1 MLFKLHSIPFL
12 MIALGIEGTAHT
24 LGIGI
29 VTEDKVLA
37 NVFNTL
43 TTEKGG
49 IHPKEAAEHHAKLLR
64 PLLKKALQEAKVNI
78 KDVDVIAFSQ
88 GPGLGPA
95 LRVVATAARAL
106 ALRYNKPIVG
116 VNHCIAHVEV
126 TKMFGI
132 KDPVGLY
139 VSGGN
144 TQILALEGGR
154 YRVFGETLDIGI
166 GNAIDTF
173 AREIGLGFPGGP
185 KIEKLAQRGEKYI
198 ELPYTV
204 KGMDLSF
211 SGILTEA
218 VRKYKT
224 GKYKLE
230 DIAYSF
236 QETAFAALIEVTERA
251 VAHTGKEEVVLVGG
265 VAANNR
271 LREML
276 KTMSEER
283 SIKFFVP
290 PYDLCRD
297 NGAMIAYN
305 GLRMFKAGIRFNIE
319 ETIVKQKFRTDE
331 MEVTW

>member
-1 MLFKLHSIPFL
+1 

-29 VTEDKVLA
+29 TTEDKVLA
-37 NVFNTL
+37 NIFDTL

-49 IHPKEAAEHHAKLLR
+49 IHPKEAAEHHAKLLK
-64 PLLKKALQEAKVNI
+64 PLLRRALQEAGVKIEDVN
-78 KDVDVIAFSQ
+78 VIVFSQ

-106 ALRYNKPIVG
+106 ALRYSKPIVG

-126 TKMFGI
+126 SKLYGDVR
-132 KDPVGLY
+132 DPVGLY

-144 TQILALEGGR
+144 TQVIALKGGR

-173 AREIGLGFPGGP
+173 ARELGIGFPGGP
-185 KIEKLAQRGEKYI
+185 KIEKLAQKGEKYI
-198 ELPYTV
+198 ELPYAV

-211 SGILTEA
+211 SGILTEV
-218 VRKYKT
+218 VRKYKS
-224 GKYKLE
+224 GKYRIE
-230 DIAYSF
+230 DLAYSF
-236 QETAFAALIEVTERA
+236 QETAFAALVEVTERA
-251 VAHTGKEEVVLVGG
+251 LAHTGKDEVVLVGG

-276 KTMSEER
+276 KAMAEDR
-283 SIKFFVP
+283 GAKFYVP

-297 NGAMIAYN
+297 NGAMIAYT
-305 GLRMFKAGIRFNIE
+305 GLKMFKAGIRFKIE
-319 ETIVKQKFRTDE
+319 ETTVKQKFRTDE
-331 MEVTW
+331 VEVTWS

>member
-1 MLFKLHSIPFL
+1 

-37 NVFNTL
+37 NVFDTL

-49 IHPKEAAEHHAKLLR
+49 IHPKEAAEHHARLLK
-64 PLLKKALQEAKVNI
+64 PLLKKALETVGI
-78 KDVDVIAFSQ
+78 TLEDVDVIAFSQ

-106 ALRYNKPIVG
+106 AIRYNKPIVG
-116 VNHCIAHVEV
+116 VNHCIAHVEI
-126 TKMFGI
+126 TKMFGV

-144 TQILALEGGR
+144 TQVLALEGGR

-185 KIEKLAQRGEKYI
+185 KIERLARKGERYI
-198 ELPYTV
+198 ELPYAV

-211 SGILTEA
+211 SGLLTEA
-218 VRKYKT
+218 VRKYRT
-224 GKYKLE
+224 GKYRVE
-230 DIAYSF
+230 DLAYSF
-236 QETAFAALIEVTERA
+236 QETAFSALVEVTERA

-276 KTMSEER
+276 RMMAEDR
-283 SIKFFVP
+283 GIDFFVP

-297 NGAMIAYN
+297 NGAMIAYT
-305 GLRMFKAGIRFNIE
+305 GLRMFKAGIFFRLE
-319 ETIVKQKFRTDE
+319 ETVVRQKFRTDE
-331 MEVTW
+331 VEVVWA

>member
-1 MLFKLHSIPFL
+1 

-24 LGIGI
+24 LGIGV
-29 VTEDKVLA
+29 VTEKEVLA
-37 NVFNTL
+37 NVFHTL

-49 IHPKEAAEHHAKLLR
+49 IHPKEAAEHHAKLLK
-64 PLLKKALQEAKVNI
+64 PLLRRALEEAGVTMD
-78 KDVDVIAFSQ
+78 DVDLIAFSQ
-88 GPGLGPA
+88 GPGLGPC

-106 ALRYNKPIVG
+106 AIKYGKPIVG

-126 TKMFGI
+126 TKMFGV

-144 TQILALEGGR
+144 TQVLALEGGR

-173 AREIGLGFPGGP
+173 ARELGLGFPGGP
-185 KIEKLAQRGEKYI
+185 KIEKLALRGERYI
-198 ELPYTV
+198 ELPYAV

-218 VRKYKT
+218 VRKYRT
-224 GKYKLE
+224 GKYRVE
-230 DIAYSF
+230 DLAYSF
-236 QETAFAALIEVTERA
+236 QETAFAALVEVTERA
-251 VAHTGKEEVVLVGG
+251 VAHTGKDEVVLVGG

-276 KTMSEER
+276 RVMTEDR
-283 SIKFFVP
+283 GIDFFVP

-297 NGAMIAYN
+297 NGAMIAYT
-305 GLRMFKAGIRFNIE
+305 GLRMFLGGVRHSLG

-331 MEVTW
+331 VEVVWI

>member
-1 MLFKLHSIPFL
+1 

-29 VTEDKVLA
+29 VTEEKVLA
-37 NVFNTL
+37 NVFDTL

-49 IHPKEAAEHHAKLLR
+49 IHPKEAAEHHAKLLK
-64 PLLKKALQEAKVNI
+64 PLLKKALKEAKINME
-78 KDVDVIAFSQ
+78 DVDVVAFSQ

-106 ALRYNKPIVG
+106 AIRYNKPIVG
-116 VNHCIAHVEV
+116 VNHCIAHVEI
-126 TKMFGI
+126 TKMFGV

-144 TQILALEGGR
+144 TQVLALEGGR

-166 GNAIDTF
+166 GNAIDIF
-173 AREIGLGFPGGP
+173 ARELGLGFPGGP
-185 KIEKLAQRGEKYI
+185 KIEKLAQKGERYI
-198 ELPYTV
+198 ELPYAV

-224 GKYKLE
+224 GKYRVE
-230 DIAYSF
+230 DLAYSF
-236 QETAFAALIEVTERA
+236 QETAFAALVEVTERA
-251 VAHTGKEEVVLVGG
+251 VAHTGKEEVVLIGG

-271 LREML
+271 LREM
-276 KTMSEER
+276 
-283 SIKFFVP
+283 IKIMCEDRGVEFFAP

-297 NGAMIAYN
+297 NGAMIAYT
-305 GLRMFKAGIRFNIE
+305 GLRMFKAGIKFNLE

-331 MEVTW
+331 VKVIW

>member
-1 MLFKLHSIPFL
+1 

-29 VTEDKVLA
+29 VSEEKVLA
-37 NVFNTL
+37 NVFDTL

-49 IHPKEAAEHHAKLLR
+49 IHPKEAAEHHAKLLK
-64 PLLKKALQEAKVNI
+64 PLLKKALKEAKI
-78 KDVDVIAFSQ
+78 SIEDVDVIAFSQ

-106 ALRYNKPIVG
+106 AIKYNKPIVG
-116 VNHCIAHVEV
+116 ANHCIAHVEI
-126 TKMFGI
+126 TKMFGV

-144 TQILALEGGR
+144 TQVLALEGGR

-173 AREIGLGFPGGP
+173 ARELGLGFPGGP
-185 KIEKLAQRGEKYI
+185 KIEKLAQKGKKYI
-198 ELPYTV
+198 ELPYAV

-224 GKYKLE
+224 GKYKVE
-230 DIAYSF
+230 DLAYSF
-236 QETAFAALIEVTERA
+236 QETAFAALVEVTERA

-276 KTMSEER
+276 KIMCEDR
-283 SIKFFVP
+283 GVKFFVP

-297 NGAMIAYN
+297 NGAMIAYT
-305 GLRMFKAGIRFNIE
+305 GLRMFKAGIKFDLE
-319 ETIVKQKFRTDE
+319 ETVVKQKFRTDE
-331 MEVTW
+331 VEVIW

>member
-1 MLFKLHSIPFL
+1 
-12 MIALGIEGTAHT
+12 MITLGIEGTAHT

-29 VTEDKVLA
+29 VTEEKVLA
-37 NVFNTL
+37 NIFDTL

-116 VNHCIAHVEV
+116 VNHCIAHVEI

-132 KDPVGLY
+132 RDPVGLY

-144 TQILALEGGR
+144 TQVLALEGGR

-173 AREIGLGFPGGP
+173 AREVGLGFPGGP
-185 KIEKLAQRGEKYI
+185 KIEKLAQKGEKYI

-283 SIKFFVP
+283 NIKFFVP

-305 GLRMFKAGIRFNIE
+305 GLRMFKAGIRFSIE
-319 ETIVKQKFRTDE
+319 ETIVKQKFRTGE

>member
-1 MLFKLHSIPFL
+1 

-29 VTEDKVLA
+29 VTEEKVLA
-37 NVFNTL
+37 NVFDTL

-49 IHPKEAAEHHAKLLR
+49 IHPKEAAEHHAKFLK
-64 PLLKKALQEAKVNI
+64 PLLKKALKEAKINME
-78 KDVDVIAFSQ
+78 DVDVVAFSQ

-106 ALRYNKPIVG
+106 AIRYNKPIVG
-116 VNHCIAHVEV
+116 VNHCIAHVEI
-126 TKMFGI
+126 TKMFGV

-144 TQILALEGGR
+144 TQVLALEGGR

-173 AREIGLGFPGGP
+173 ARELGLGFPGGP
-185 KIEKLAQRGEKYI
+185 KIEKLAQKGERYI
-198 ELPYTV
+198 ELPYAV

-224 GKYKLE
+224 GKYRVE
-230 DIAYSF
+230 DLAYSF
-236 QETAFAALIEVTERA
+236 QETAFAALVEVTERA
-251 VAHTGKEEVVLVGG
+251 VAHTGKEEVVLIGG

-271 LREML
+271 LREM
-276 KTMSEER
+276 
-283 SIKFFVP
+283 IKIMCEDRGVEFSVP

-297 NGAMIAYN
+297 NGAMIAYT
-305 GLRMFKAGIRFNIE
+305 GLRMFKAGIKFNLE

-331 MEVTW
+331 VKVIW

>member
-1 MLFKLHSIPFL
+1 

-29 VTEDKVLA
+29 VTEEKVLA
-37 NVFNTL
+37 NVFDTL

-49 IHPKEAAEHHAKLLR
+49 IHPKEAAEHHAKFLK
-64 PLLKKALQEAKVNI
+64 PLLKKALKEAKINME
-78 KDVDVIAFSQ
+78 DVDVVAFSQ

-106 ALRYNKPIVG
+106 AIRYNKPIVG
-116 VNHCIAHVEV
+116 VNHCIAHVEI
-126 TKMFGI
+126 TKMFGV

-144 TQILALEGGR
+144 TQVLALEGGR

-173 AREIGLGFPGGP
+173 ARELGLGFPGGP
-185 KIEKLAQRGEKYI
+185 KIEKLAQKGERYI
-198 ELPYTV
+198 ELPYAV

-224 GKYKLE
+224 GKYRVE
-230 DIAYSF
+230 DLAYSF
-236 QETAFAALIEVTERA
+236 QETAFAALVEVTERA
-251 VAHTGKEEVVLVGG
+251 VAHTGKEEVVLIGG

-271 LREML
+271 LREM
-276 KTMSEER
+276 
-283 SIKFFVP
+283 IKIMCEDRGVEFFAP

-297 NGAMIAYN
+297 NGAMIAYT
-305 GLRMFKAGIRFNIE
+305 GLRMFKAGIKFNLE

-331 MEVTW
+331 VKVIW

>member
-1 MLFKLHSIPFL
+1 M
-12 MIALGIEGTAHT
+12 MITLGIEGTAHT

-29 VTEDKVLA
+29 VTEKKVLA
-37 NVFNTL
+37 NVFDTL

-49 IHPKEAAEHHAKLLR
+49 IHPKEAAEHHAKLMK
-64 PLLKKALQEAKVNI
+64 PLLKKALQEANI
-78 KDVDVIAFSQ
+78 SIEDVDIIAFSQ
-88 GPGLGPA
+88 GPGLGPC

-106 ALRYNKPIVG
+106 AIKYNKPIVG
-116 VNHCIAHVEV
+116 VNHCIAHVEI
-126 TKMFGI
+126 TKMFGV

-144 TQILALEGGR
+144 TQVLALEGKR

-166 GNAIDTF
+166 GNALDTF

-185 KIEKLAQRGEKYI
+185 RIEKLARNGKKYI
-198 ELPYTV
+198 ELPYAV

-211 SGILTEA
+211 SGLLTEA
-218 VRKYKT
+218 VRKFKS
-224 GKYKLE
+224 GKYRIE

-236 QETAFAALIEVTERA
+236 QETAFAALVEVTERA
-251 VAHTGKEEVVLVGG
+251 VAHTEKEEVVLVGG

-276 KTMSEER
+276 KIMAEDR
-283 SIKFFVP
+283 GVKFFVP

-297 NGAMIAYN
+297 NGAMIAYT
-305 GLRMFKAGIRFNIE
+305 GLLMYKAGITFKIE
-319 ETIVKQKFRTDE
+319 DTIVNQRFRTDE
-331 MEVTW
+331 VEVTW

>member
-1 MLFKLHSIPFL
+1 

-29 VTEDKVLA
+29 VTEEKVLA
-37 NVFNTL
+37 NVFDTL

-49 IHPKEAAEHHAKLLR
+49 IHPKEAAEHHAKFLK
-64 PLLKKALQEAKVNI
+64 PLLKKALKEAKINME
-78 KDVDVIAFSQ
+78 DVDVVAFSQ

-106 ALRYNKPIVG
+106 AIRYNKPIVG
-116 VNHCIAHVEV
+116 VNHCIAHVEI

-144 TQILALEGGR
+144 TQVLALEGGR

-173 AREIGLGFPGGP
+173 ARELGLGFPGGP
-185 KIEKLAQRGEKYI
+185 KIEKLAQKGERYI
-198 ELPYTV
+198 ELPYAV

-224 GKYKLE
+224 GKYRVE
-230 DIAYSF
+230 DLAYSF
-236 QETAFAALIEVTERA
+236 QETAFAALVEVTERA
-251 VAHTGKEEVVLVGG
+251 VAHTGKEEVVLIGG

-271 LREML
+271 LREM
-276 KTMSEER
+276 
-283 SIKFFVP
+283 IKIMCEDRGVEFFVP

-297 NGAMIAYN
+297 NGAMIAYT
-305 GLRMFKAGIRFNIE
+305 GLRMFKAGIKFNLE

-331 MEVTW
+331 VKVIW

>member
-1 MLFKLHSIPFL
+1 

-29 VTEDKVLA
+29 VTEDEVLA
-37 NVFNTL
+37 NVFHTL

-49 IHPKEAAEHHAKLLR
+49 IHPKEAAEHHAKLMK
-64 PLLKKALQEAKVNI
+64 PLLKKALQEAGI
-78 KDVDVIAFSQ
+78 SIEDVDVIAFSQ
-88 GPGLGPA
+88 GPGLGPC

-106 ALRYNKPIVG
+106 AIKYSKPIVG
-116 VNHCIAHVEV
+116 VNHCIAHVEI

-144 TQILALEGGR
+144 TQVLALEGRR

-166 GNAIDTF
+166 GNALDTF

-185 KIEKLAQRGEKYI
+185 KIEKLAQKGERYL

-211 SGILTEA
+211 SGLLTEA
-218 VRKYKT
+218 VRKFKS
-224 GKYKLE
+224 GKYRIE

-236 QETAFAALIEVTERA
+236 QETAFAALVEVTERA
-251 VAHTGKEEVVLVGG
+251 VAHTEKEEVVLVGG

-276 KTMSEER
+276 KIMTEDR
-283 SIKFFVP
+283 GVKFFVP

-297 NGAMIAYN
+297 NGAMIAYT
-305 GLRMFKAGIRFNIE
+305 GLLMYKSGVRFKIKD
-319 ETIVKQKFRTDE
+319 TIVNQRFRTDE
-331 MEVTW
+331 VEVTW

>member
-1 MLFKLHSIPFL
+1 

-49 IHPKEAAEHHAKLLR
+49 IHPKEAAEHHAKLLS

>member
-1 MLFKLHSIPFL
+1 ML
-12 MIALGIEGTAHT
+12 ALGIEGTAHT

-29 VTEDKVLA
+29 VSEKKVLA
-37 NVFNTL
+37 NVFDTL

-49 IHPKEAAEHHAKLLR
+49 IHPKEAAEHHARLMK
-64 PLLKKALQEAKVNI
+64 PLLKKALEKAGI
-78 KDVDVIAFSQ
+78 SMDDIDVIAFSQ

-106 ALRYNKPIVG
+106 AIRYNKPIVG
-116 VNHCIAHVEV
+116 VNHCIAHVEI

-144 TQILALEGGR
+144 TQVLALEGGR

-166 GNAIDTF
+166 GNAIDVF
-173 AREIGLGFPGGP
+173 ARELGLGFPGGP
-185 KIEKLAQRGEKYI
+185 KLEKLAEKGKNYI
-198 ELPYTV
+198 DLPYAV

-211 SGILTEA
+211 SGLLTEA
-218 VRKYKT
+218 IRKYRS
-224 GKYKLE
+224 GKFRVE
-230 DIAYSF
+230 DLAYSF
-236 QETAFAALIEVTERA
+236 QETAFAALVEVTERA
-251 VAHTGKEEVVLVGG
+251 LAHTEKKEVVLVGG

-276 KTMSEER
+276 KIMAEDR
-283 SIKFFVP
+283 GVKFFVP

-297 NGAMIAYN
+297 NGAMIAYT
-305 GLRMFKAGIRFNIE
+305 GLRMYKAGISFPLE
-319 ETIVKQKFRTDE
+319 KTIVKQKFRTDE
-331 MEVTW
+331 VEITW

>member
-1 MLFKLHSIPFL
+1 

-29 VTEDKVLA
+29 VTEKRVLA
-37 NVFNTL
+37 NVFDTL

-49 IHPKEAAEHHAKLLR
+49 IHPKEAAEHHARLLKPLLR
-64 PLLKKALQEAKVNI
+64 KALETAGI
-78 KDVDVIAFSQ
+78 TMEDVDLIAFSQ
-88 GPGLGPA
+88 GGPGLGGPA

-106 ALRYNKPIVG
+106 AIKYNKPIVG
-116 VNHCIAHVEV
+116 VNHCIAHVEI
-126 TKMFGI
+126 TKMFGV

-144 TQILALEGGR
+144 TQVLALEGGR

-173 AREIGLGFPGGP
+173 ARELGIGFPGGP
-185 KIEKLAQRGEKYI
+185 KIEKLALKGGEKYI
-198 ELPYTV
+198 ELPYAV

-211 SGILTEA
+211 SGVLTEA
-218 VRKYKT
+218 VRKYRT
-224 GKYKLE
+224 GKYRIE
-230 DIAYSF
+230 DLAYSF
-236 QETAFAALIEVTERA
+236 QETAFAALVEVTERA

-276 KTMSEER
+276 KIMAEDRGGIE
-283 SIKFFVP
+283 FFVP
-290 PYDLCRD
+290 PYDS
-297 NGAMIAYN
+297 
-305 GLRMFKAGIRFNIE
+305 AG
-319 ETIVKQKFRTDE
+319 TTGGP
-331 MEVTW
+331 

>member
-1 MLFKLHSIPFL
+1 

-29 VTEDKVLA
+29 VTEEKVLA
-37 NVFNTL
+37 NVFDTL

-49 IHPKEAAEHHAKLLR
+49 IHPKEAAEHHAKFLK
-64 PLLKKALQEAKVNI
+64 PLLKKALKEAKINME
-78 KDVDVIAFSQ
+78 DVDVVAFSQ

-106 ALRYNKPIVG
+106 AIRYNKPIVG
-116 VNHCIAHVEV
+116 VNHCIAHVEI
-126 TKMFGI
+126 TKMFGV

-144 TQILALEGGR
+144 TQVLALEGGR

-173 AREIGLGFPGGP
+173 ARELGLGFPGGP
-185 KIEKLAQRGEKYI
+185 KIEKLAQKGERYI
-198 ELPYTV
+198 ELPYAV

-224 GKYKLE
+224 GKYRVE
-230 DIAYSF
+230 DLAYSF
-236 QETAFAALIEVTERA
+236 QETAFAALVEVTERA
-251 VAHTGKEEVVLVGG
+251 VAHTGKEEVVLIGG

-271 LREML
+271 LREMIRI
-276 KTMSEER
+276 MCEDRGVE
-283 SIKFFVP
+283 FFVP

-297 NGAMIAYN
+297 NGAMIAYT
-305 GLRMFKAGIRFNIE
+305 GLRMFKAGIKFNLE

-331 MEVTW
+331 VKVIW

>member
-1 MLFKLHSIPFL
+1 

-29 VTEDKVLA
+29 VTEKEVLA
-37 NVFNTL
+37 NVFDTL

-49 IHPKEAAEHHAKLLR
+49 IHPKEAAEHHARLLKPLLR
-64 PLLKKALQEAKVNI
+64 KALQTAGVAMR
-78 KDVDVIAFSQ
+78 DVDVIAFSK

-106 ALRYNKPIVG
+106 AIRYAKPIVG
-116 VNHCIAHVEV
+116 VNHCIAHVEI
-126 TKMFGI
+126 TKMFGVR
-132 KDPVGLY
+132 DPVGLY

-144 TQILALEGGR
+144 TQVLALEGGR

-173 AREIGLGFPGGP
+173 ARELGIGFPGGP
-185 KIEKLAQRGEKYI
+185 KIEKLALKGGRYI
-198 ELPYTV
+198 ELPYAV

-211 SGILTEA
+211 SVVLTEA
-218 VRKYKT
+218 VRKYRT
-224 GKYKLE
+224 GKYRIE
-230 DIAYSF
+230 DLAYSF
-236 QETAFAALIEVTERA
+236 QETAFSALVEVTERA
-251 VAHTGKEEVVLVGG
+251 LAHTGKDEVVLVGG

-276 KTMSEER
+276 KIMAEDR
-283 SIKFFVP
+283 GVGFFVP

-297 NGAMIAYN
+297 NGAMIAYT
-305 GLRMFKAGIRFNIE
+305 GLRMFKAGIRFSLE
-319 ETIVKQKFRTDE
+319 ETVVKQKFRTDE
-331 MEVTW
+331 VEVTWS

>member
-1 MLFKLHSIPFL
+1 
-12 MIALGIEGTAHT
+12 MITLGIEGTAHT

-29 VTEDKVLA
+29 VTEEKVLA
-37 NVFNTL
+37 NIFDTL

-116 VNHCIAHVEV
+116 VNHCIAHVEI

-132 KDPVGLY
+132 RDPVGLY

-144 TQILALEGGR
+144 TQVLALEGGR
-154 YRVFGETLDIGI
+154 YRVFGETLDMGI

-173 AREIGLGFPGGP
+173 AREVGLGFPGGP
-185 KIEKLAQRGEKYI
+185 KIEKLAQKGEKYI

-283 SIKFFVP
+283 NIKFFVP

-305 GLRMFKAGIRFNIE
+305 GLRMFKAGIRFSIE

>member
-1 MLFKLHSIPFL
+1 

-29 VTEDKVLA
+29 VTEEKVLA
-37 NVFNTL
+37 NVFDTL

-49 IHPKEAAEHHAKLLR
+49 IHPKEAAEHHAKLLK
-64 PLLKKALQEAKVNI
+64 PLLKKALREAKI
-78 KDVDVIAFSQ
+78 DMEDMDVIAFSQ

-106 ALRYNKPIVG
+106 AIRYNKPIVG
-116 VNHCIAHVEV
+116 VNHCIAHVEI
-126 TKMFGI
+126 TKMFGV

-144 TQILALEGGR
+144 TQVLALEGGR

-173 AREIGLGFPGGP
+173 ARELGLGFPGGP
-185 KIEKLAQRGEKYI
+185 KIEKLAQKGEKYI
-198 ELPYTV
+198 ELPYAV

-224 GKYKLE
+224 GKYKPE
-230 DIAYSF
+230 DLAYSF
-236 QETAFAALIEVTERA
+236 QETAFAALVEVTERA

-276 KTMSEER
+276 RIMCEDR
-283 SIKFFVP
+283 GVKFFVP

-297 NGAMIAYN
+297 NGAMIAYT
-305 GLRMFKAGIRFNIE
+305 GLRMFKAGIKFNLE

-331 MEVTW
+331 VEVTW

>member
-1 MLFKLHSIPFL
+1 
-12 MIALGIEGTAHT
+12 MITLGIEGTAHT

-29 VTEDKVLA
+29 VTEEKVLV
-37 NVFNTL
+37 NIFDTL

-106 ALRYNKPIVG
+106 ALRYNKPIIG
-116 VNHCIAHVEV
+116 VNHCIAHVEI

-132 KDPVGLY
+132 RDPVGLY

-144 TQILALEGGR
+144 TQVLALEGGR

-173 AREIGLGFPGGP
+173 AREVGLGFPGGP
-185 KIEKLAQRGEKYI
+185 KIEKLAQKGEKYI

-283 SIKFFVP
+283 NIKFFVP

-305 GLRMFKAGIRFNIE
+305 GLRMFKAGIRFSIE

>member
-1 MLFKLHSIPFL
+1 

-29 VTEDKVLA
+29 VTEKEVLA
-37 NVFNTL
+37 NVFDTL

-49 IHPKEAAEHHAKLLR
+49 IHPKEAAEHHARLLKPLLR
-64 PLLKKALQEAKVNI
+64 KALQTAGITME
-78 KDVDVIAFSQ
+78 DVDVIAFSQ

-106 ALRYNKPIVG
+106 AIKYGKPIVG
-116 VNHCIAHVEV
+116 VNHCIAHVEI
-126 TKMFGI
+126 TKMFGV

-144 TQILALEGGR
+144 TQVLALEGGR

-173 AREIGLGFPGGP
+173 ARELGIGFPGGP
-185 KIEKLAQRGEKYI
+185 KIEKLALKGERYI
-198 ELPYTV
+198 ELPYAV

-211 SGILTEA
+211 SGVLTEA
-218 VRKYKT
+218 VRKYRT
-224 GKYKLE
+224 GKYRVE
-230 DIAYSF
+230 DLAYSF
-236 QETAFAALIEVTERA
+236 QETAFSALVEVTERA
-251 VAHTGKEEVVLVGG
+251 LAHTGKDEVVLVGG

-276 KTMSEER
+276 KIMAEDR
-283 SIKFFVP
+283 GVKFFVP

-297 NGAMIAYN
+297 NGAMIAYT
-305 GLRMFKAGIRFNIE
+305 GLRMFRAGIRFSLD

-331 MEVTW
+331 VEVTWS

>member
-1 MLFKLHSIPFL
+1 
-12 MIALGIEGTAHT
+12 MITLGIEGTAHT

-29 VTEDKVLA
+29 VTEERVLA
-37 NVFNTL
+37 NVFDTL

-49 IHPKEAAEHHAKLLR
+49 IHPKEAAEHHARLLK
-64 PLLKKALQEAKVNI
+64 PLLKKALKTAGI
-78 KDVDVIAFSQ
+78 TMDDVDLVAFSQ

-106 ALRYNKPIVG
+106 AIKHDKPIVG
-116 VNHCIAHVEV
+116 VNHCIAHVEI
-126 TKMFGI
+126 TKMFGVR
-132 KDPVGLY
+132 DPVGLY

-144 TQILALEGGR
+144 TQVLALEGGR

-173 AREIGLGFPGGP
+173 ARELGIGFPGGP
-185 KIEKLAQRGEKYI
+185 RIEKLAQRGEKYI
-198 ELPYTV
+198 ELPYAV

-218 VRKYKT
+218 VRKYRT
-224 GKYKLE
+224 GRYSVE
-230 DIAYSF
+230 DLAYSF
-236 QETAFAALIEVTERA
+236 QETAFAALVEVTERA
-251 VAHTGKEEVVLVGG
+251 VAHTGKGEVVLVGG

-276 KTMSEER
+276 GIMTEDRGIE
-283 SIKFFVP
+283 FFVP

-297 NGAMIAYN
+297 NGAMIAYT
-305 GLRMFKAGIRFNIE
+305 GLRMYLGGIRFKISD
-319 ETIVKQKFRTDE
+319 TIVKQRFRTDE
-331 MEVTW
+331 VEVVWN

>member
-1 MLFKLHSIPFL
+1 
-12 MIALGIEGTAHT
+12 MISLGIEGTAHT

-29 VTEDKVLA
+29 TTEEKVLA
-37 NVFNTL
+37 NVFDTL
-43 TTEKGG
+43 TTGRGG
-49 IHPKEAAEHHAKLLR
+49 IHPKEAAEHHAHLLK
-64 PLLKKALQEAKVNI
+64 PLLQKALKKAEVSLR
-78 KDVDVIAFSQ
+78 DVDVISFSQ

-106 ALRYNKPIVG
+106 AIKHRKPIIG
-116 VNHCIAHVEV
+116 VNHCIAHIEI
-126 TKMFGI
+126 TKIFGI

-144 TQILALEGGR
+144 TQVIALEGRR
-154 YRVFGETLDIGI
+154 YRVFGETLDVGI

-173 AREIGLGFPGGP
+173 ARELGLGFPGGP
-185 KIEKLAQRGEKYI
+185 KIEKLARRGERYI

-218 VRKYKT
+218 IRKYRT
-224 GKYKLE
+224 GKYSVENL
-230 DIAYSF
+230 AYSL
-236 QETAFAALIEVTERA
+236 QETAFAALVEVTERA
-251 VAHTGKEEVVLVGG
+251 VAHTGKDEVVLVGG

-276 KTMSEER
+276 QIMAEDRGVT
-283 SIKFFVP
+283 FFVP

-297 NGAMIAYN
+297 NGAMIAYT
-305 GLRMFKAGIRFNIE
+305 GLRMYRGGVRFSLAD
-319 ETIVKQKFRTDE
+319 TVVKQKFRTDE
-331 MEVTW
+331 VEVSWE

>member
-1 MLFKLHSIPFL
+1 

-29 VTEDKVLA
+29 VTENKVLA
-37 NVFNTL
+37 NVFDTL
-43 TTEKGG
+43 KTEKGG
-49 IHPKEAAEHHAKLLR
+49 IHPKEAAEHHAKLLK
-64 PLLKKALQEAKVNI
+64 PLLRKALEEAGVSMEDI
-78 KDVDVIAFSQ
+78 DVIAFSQ

-106 ALRYNKPIVG
+106 AIKYNKPIVG
-116 VNHCIAHVEV
+116 VNHCIAHVEI
-126 TKMFGI
+126 TKMFGV

-144 TQILALEGGR
+144 TQVLALEGGR

-166 GNAIDTF
+166 GNALDVF
-173 AREIGLGFPGGP
+173 ARELGLGFPGGP
-185 KIEKLAQRGEKYI
+185 KIEKLALKGEKYI
-198 ELPYTV
+198 ELPYAV

-211 SGILTEA
+211 SGLLTEA
-218 VRKYKT
+218 IRKYKS
-224 GKYKLE
+224 GKYRVE
-230 DIAYSF
+230 DLAYSF
-236 QETAFAALIEVTERA
+236 QETAFAALVEVTERA
-251 VAHTGKEEVVLVGG
+251 LAHTEKEEVVLVGG

-276 KTMSEER
+276 RIMAEDR
-283 SIKFFVP
+283 GVKFFVP

-297 NGAMIAYN
+297 NGAMIAYT
-305 GLRMFKAGIRFNIE
+305 GLRMYKAGIKFKLE

-331 MEVTW
+331 VEVVW

>member
-1 MLFKLHSIPFL
+1 

-29 VTEDKVLA
+29 VTEEKVLA
-37 NVFNTL
+37 NVFDTL

-49 IHPKEAAEHHAKLLR
+49 IHPKEAAEHHAKLLK
-64 PLLKKALQEAKVNI
+64 PLLKKALKEAKINME
-78 KDVDVIAFSQ
+78 DVDVVAFSQ

-106 ALRYNKPIVG
+106 AIRYNKPIVG
-116 VNHCIAHVEV
+116 VNHCIAHVEI
-126 TKMFGI
+126 TKMFGV

-144 TQILALEGGR
+144 TQVLALEGGR

-173 AREIGLGFPGGP
+173 AREVGLGFPGGP
-185 KIEKLAQRGEKYI
+185 KIEKLAQKGERYI
-198 ELPYTV
+198 ELPYAV

-224 GKYKLE
+224 GKYRVE
-230 DIAYSF
+230 DLAYSF
-236 QETAFAALIEVTERA
+236 QETAFAALVEVTERA
-251 VAHTGKEEVVLVGG
+251 VAHTGKEEVVLIGG

-271 LREML
+271 LREM
-276 KTMSEER
+276 
-283 SIKFFVP
+283 IKIMCEDRGVEFFAP

-297 NGAMIAYN
+297 NGAMIAYT
-305 GLRMFKAGIRFNIE
+305 GLRMFKAGIKFNLE

-331 MEVTW
+331 VKVIW

>member
-1 MLFKLHSIPFL
+1 
-12 MIALGIEGTAHT
+12 MITLGIEGTAHT

-29 VTEDKVLA
+29 VTEEKVLV
-37 NVFNTL
+37 NIFDTL

-116 VNHCIAHVEV
+116 VNHCIAHVEI

-132 KDPVGLY
+132 RDPVGLY

-144 TQILALEGGR
+144 TQVLALEGGR

-173 AREIGLGFPGGP
+173 AREVGLGFPGGP
-185 KIEKLAQRGEKYI
+185 KIEKLAQKGEKYI

-283 SIKFFVP
+283 NIKFFVP

-305 GLRMFKAGIRFNIE
+305 GLRMFKAGIRFSIE

>member
-1 MLFKLHSIPFL
+1 
-12 MIALGIEGTAHT
+12 MITLGIEGTAHT
-24 LGIGI
+24 LGVGI
-29 VTEDKVLA
+29 VTEERVLA
-37 NVFNTL
+37 NVFDTL

-49 IHPKEAAEHHAKLLR
+49 IHPKEAAEHHARILK
-64 PLLKKALQEAKVNI
+64 PLLKKALEAAGI
-78 KDVDVIAFSQ
+78 TMDDVDLVAFSQ

-106 ALRYNKPIVG
+106 AIKHDKPIVG
-116 VNHCIAHVEV
+116 VNHCIAHVEI
-126 TKMFGI
+126 TKMFGVR
-132 KDPVGLY
+132 DPVGLY

-144 TQILALEGGR
+144 TQVLALEGGR

-173 AREIGLGFPGGP
+173 ARELGIGFPGGP
-185 KIEKLAQRGEKYI
+185 KIEKLARRGEKYI
-198 ELPYTV
+198 ELPYAV

-218 VRKYKT
+218 VRKYRT
-224 GKYKLE
+224 GRYSVE
-230 DIAYSF
+230 DLAYSF
-236 QETAFAALIEVTERA
+236 QETAFAALVEVTERA

-276 KTMSEER
+276 RIMTEDRGIE
-283 SIKFFVP
+283 FFVP

-297 NGAMIAYN
+297 NGAMIAYV
-305 GLRMFKAGIRFNIE
+305 GLRMYLGGIRFKISD
-319 ETIVKQKFRTDE
+319 TIVKQRFRTDE
-331 MEVTW
+331 VEVVWN